1 MTKMTLLHKKGFGLG
16 SSFITHM
23 DWSLDSSI
31 LRTNDG
37 SYELL
42 FYDV

>member
-1 MTKMTLLHKKGFGLG
+1 MKDMTKQPFSNK
-16 SSFITHM
+16 SSAFITHM
-23 DWSLDSSI
+23 DWSLDSSA

-42 FYDV
+42 FYNV